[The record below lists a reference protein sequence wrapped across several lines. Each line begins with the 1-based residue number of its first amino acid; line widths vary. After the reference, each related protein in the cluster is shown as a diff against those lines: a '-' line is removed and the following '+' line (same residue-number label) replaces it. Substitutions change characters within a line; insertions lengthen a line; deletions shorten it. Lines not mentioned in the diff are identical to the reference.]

1 MQIIWTSRY
10 FLTWQKNENW
20 YNWNV
25 FNNKFML
32 AYKTAAKSNLSDRKP
47 SAFYLASDRCVLLNY
62 VNVLILC
69 WIMYNL

>member
-1 MQIIWTSRY
+1 MQIMWTSRY

-47 SAFYLASDRCVLLNY
+47 SAFYLASDR
-62 VNVLILC
+62 
-69 WIMYNL
+69 W